1 MILWRDKIAH
11 NFYDWYNHIYL
22 IIHNKY
28 KIFKNDHTLFI
39 TQMKFVQIF
48 IWIKLSQMYNNLCQ
62 IRIINF
68 QLIIQLKYNNFDP
81 SMEKVN

>member
-1 MILWRDKIAH
+1 MILWRDKIVH

-48 IWIKLSQMYNNLCQ
+48 TNRDLNK
-62 IRIINF
+62 IITN
-68 QLIIQLKYNNFDP
+68 
-81 SMEKVN
+81 V

>member
-1 MILWRDKIAH
+1 
-11 NFYDWYNHIYL
+11 
-22 IIHNKY
+22 
-28 KIFKNDHTLFI
+28 
-39 TQMKFVQIF
+39 
-48 IWIKLSQMYNNLCQ
+48 MYNNLCQ